1 MFHVFPKVSQPLNSP
16 NRKGGAQRSQL
27 STVHIHPWNFFFFP
41 YLQETVISTL
51 VAGMLPVN
59 GSKSYTEDMSS
70 SLSITSPS
78 IISIVRPRSGSGLI
92 REAHSLTPPERVES
106 PVSPQTR
113 SETRR
118 SPVRAGEA
126 ATAQMVKLKKT
137 GERGG
142 KELGHW
148 VRNPRR
154 ERNGSA
160 LV

>member
-1 MFHVFPKVSQPLNSP
+1 
-16 NRKGGAQRSQL
+16 
-27 STVHIHPWNFFFFP
+27 
-41 YLQETVISTL
+41 
-51 VAGMLPVN
+51 MLPVN

-137 GERGG
+137 GGE
-142 KELGHW
+142 
-148 VRNPRR
+148 RR
-154 ERNGSA
+154 EGVRTLGEEPPQREKRERTCLTVHA
-160 LV
+160 A

>member
-1 MFHVFPKVSQPLNSP
+1 MFHVFPERLTTTEQPQQKGWGSAVTTFYRAHSP
-16 NRKGGAQRSQL
+16 TEL
-27 STVHIHPWNFFFFP
+27 FFP